1 MGISGLHIREFREED
16 SGALGELFF
25 RTIHTVNLGDYTQA
39 QVDAWAPADRDMA
52 AWSKRFEGRH
62 TFVAEVGGQIAGFAE
77 LDPSGHIDRFY
88 VGADF
93 VGRGVGREL
102 FSEVERKALCLNIRR
117 LHLEGSIT
125 ARPFF
130 ERCGFRVVK
139 EQTVKPRGV
148 AMKNFV
154 MEKELPA
161 LPLICRTSARIL
173 LLTPEREVLLVKIA
187 NPSGGWV
194 GWITPGG
201 GIEAGETEE
210 AGLKR
215 ELMEELGFPTDGS
228 ERKVWTRTHRFPWGD
243 KILEQSEVYFL
254 RHCRRFEPG
263 RNSEVANGKMPD
275 YRELRW
281 WKISEILASSESFAP
296 RRLGYFLESLEKAPP
311 ATPID
316 VGI

>member
-1 MGISGLHIREFREED
+1 MGITALHIREYEPTD
-16 SGALGELFF
+16 SEALAALFF
-25 RTIHTVNLGDYTQA
+25 RTIRTVNLGDYTQE
-39 QVDAWAPADRDMA
+39 QVEAWAPVDRDLV
-52 AWSKRFEGRH
+52 AWAKRFEGRH
-62 TFVAEVGGQIAGFAE
+62 TFVAEVDGQIAGFAE

-93 VGRGVGREL
+93 LGRGVGKEL
-102 FSEVERKALCLNIRR
+102 FLEVERKALCLQIRR
-117 LHLEGSIT
+117 LDLEGSIT

-130 ERCGFRVVK
+130 ERCGFRVIK
-139 EQTVKPRGV
+139 EQTVRPRGV
-148 AMKNFV
+148 AMNNFV
-154 MEKELPA
+154 MEKELPI
-161 LPLICRTSARIL
+161 LPLIRRTSARIL

-215 ELMEELGFPTDGS
+215 ELKEELGFPTDGS
-228 ERKVWTRTHRFPWGD
+228 ERKVWTRTHRFPWND

-263 RNSEVANGKMPD
+263 KNSEVANGKMPD
-275 YRELRW
+275 YQDMRW
-281 WKISEILASSESFAP
+281 WEISQILSSDESFAP
-296 RRLGYFLESLEKAPP
+296 RRLGHFLDLLTKGIP
-311 ATPID
+311 AAPID